1 MPSQNVF
8 YFWGNLQIMKR
19 SLIIFALAVLMSACD
34 KEKTAY
40 VDTTRLIQEFSEM
53 KEVEAAFTQKGD
65 ALKQEMDSIA
75 RNFQQEVLEYQEN
88 RMTMSQAERQ
98 AAEQELMAK
107 QQALQQEQQM
117 KSSLLRKESDAAIDS
132 LVTTVKDF
140 VADYGEENGYTYIF
154 GSNESANIMYAKE
167 GLDIT
172 DEVLAQLNAGSST
185 ESEGT
190 E

>member
-1 MPSQNVF
+1 
-8 YFWGNLQIMKR
+8 
-19 SLIIFALAVLMSACD
+19 
-34 KEKTAY
+34 
-40 VDTTRLIQEFSEM
+40 
-53 KEVEAAFTQKGD
+53 
-65 ALKQEMDSIA
+65 
-75 RNFQQEVLEYQEN
+75 
-88 RMTMSQAERQ
+88 MTMSQAERQ